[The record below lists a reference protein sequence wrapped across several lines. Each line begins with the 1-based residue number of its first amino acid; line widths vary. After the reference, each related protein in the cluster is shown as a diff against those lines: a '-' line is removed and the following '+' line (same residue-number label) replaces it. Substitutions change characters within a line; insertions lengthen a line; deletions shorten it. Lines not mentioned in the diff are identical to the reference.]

1 MGPNELLFWLSVRHE
16 GSWPQFRSATEE
28 LVLEDGGRNG
38 KTPEGF
44 PLYQRLRFSLQSL
57 AHVEFDAA
65 GCEDGWRVT
74 PPTLALSRQADRSVV
89 GVLCGARLPETIRQF
104 EHAAG
109 STHECHTIPEQPDI
123 IRVMAPSTEQLM
135 ALAASAGI
143 RAQPDAPTAIL
154 GCLPHADNLAMW
166 RETPLPF
173 GKDWKVVRFE
183 IGRKSYRWTTSSV
196 TEANQML
203 DGLFRF
209 TRFQIP
215 DHFLRVG
222 GRTFKV
228 GGQAGKFFLLA
239 KRGRQVL
246 RYDRGTQCLTV
257 PGICRPPLLADR
269 ALVLCSGYLPR
280 YDSAKRVLVYREV
293 PEGIAG
299 LAADILRQPGL

>member
-1 MGPNELLFWLSVRHE
+1 MGPNELLFWLSARRE
-16 GSWPQFRSATEE
+16 GSWPQFRSAVEE
-28 LVLEDGGRNG
+28 IISEGDGGNN

-44 PLYQRLRFSLQSL
+44 PLYQRLRSNLQSL
-57 AHVEFDAA
+57 AHVEFDAT

-74 PPTLALSRQADRSVV
+74 PPTLALSRQAARSFV
-89 GVLCGARLPETIRQF
+89 GILCGARLPETIRQF

-109 STHECHTIPEQPDI
+109 TAYEHHTIPEQPDV
-123 IRVMAPSTEQLM
+123 IRVMAPSTEPLM
-135 ALAASAGI
+135 ALAASAGM

-154 GCLPHADNLAMW
+154 SCLPHADNLAMW

-173 GKDWKVVRFE
+173 GKDWKVGRFE
-183 IGRKSYRWTTSSV
+183 IGRKLCRWTTSSV
-196 TEANQML
+196 TEANQIL

-215 DHFLRVG
+215 DHFLRIG
-222 GRTFKV
+222 GRTFKIS
-228 GGQAGKFFLLA
+228 GQAGKFFLLA

-246 RYDRGTQCLTV
+246 RYDHSTQSLTV
-257 PGICRPPLLADR
+257 PGICQPPLLADR
-269 ALVLCSGYLPR
+269 ALVLCSGYIPH

>member
-1 MGPNELLFWLSVRHE
+1 MGPNELLFWLSARRA
-16 GSWPQFRSATEE
+16 GSWPQFRSAMEE
-28 LVLEDGGRNG
+28 LVPEDGGRNG

-44 PLYQRLRFSLQSL
+44 PLYQRLRFNLQSL
-57 AHVEFDAA
+57 AHVEFDAT

-109 STHECHTIPEQPDI
+109 AACERHTIPEQPDV
-123 IRVMAPSTEQLM
+123 IRVLAPSMELHM
-135 ALAASAGI
+135 ALAASAGM

-154 GCLPHADNLAMW
+154 GCLPHADDLAMW
-166 RETPLPF
+166 RESPLPF
-173 GKDWKVVRFE
+173 GKDWKVERFE
-183 IGRKSYRWTTSSV
+183 IGRKSHRWITSSV
-196 TEANQML
+196 AEAKQML

-209 TRFQIP
+209 TRYQQP
-215 DHFLRVG
+215 EHFLRVG
-222 GRTFKV
+222 RRTFKV
-228 GGQAGKFFLLA
+228 SGQAGKFFLLA

-246 RYDRGTQCLTV
+246 RYDRSTQCLTV

-269 ALVLCSGYLPR
+269 ALVLCSGYLPH
-280 YDSAKRVLVYREV
+280 YDAAKRVLVYRQV
-293 PEGIAG
+293 PESIAG

>member
-1 MGPNELLFWLSVRHE
+1 MGPNELLFWLSARRE
-16 GSWPQFRSATEE
+16 GSWPQYRSATEE
-28 LVLEDGGRNG
+28 LVPDDGERNS
-38 KTPEGF
+38 KTSEGF
-44 PLYQRLRFSLQSL
+44 RLYQRLRFNLQRL

-65 GCEDGWRVT
+65 GCENGWRVT
-74 PPTLALSRQADRSVV
+74 PPTLALSRQAIRGVV

-109 STHECHTIPEQPDI
+109 AACERHTIPEQPDV
-123 IRVMAPSTEQLM
+123 IRVLAPSIELLM
-135 ALAASAGI
+135 ALAASAGM

-173 GKDWKVVRFE
+173 GKDWKVERFE
-183 IGRKSYRWTTSSV
+183 IRRKSYCWTTASV

-215 DHFLRVG
+215 SHFLRVG

-228 GGQAGKFFLLA
+228 SGQAGKFFLLA
-239 KRGRQVL
+239 KRGRKVL
-246 RYDRGTQCLTV
+246 HYDRSTQCLTV

-269 ALVLCSGYLPR
+269 ALVLCSGYLPC

>member
-1 MGPNELLFWLSVRHE
+1 MGPNELHFWLSARRK
-16 GSWPQFRSATEE
+16 GSWPQFRSAVEE
-28 LVLEDGGRNG
+28 IIPEGDGGNNT
-38 KTPEGF
+38 TPERF
-44 PLYQRLRFSLQSL
+44 PLYRRLRFNLQSL
-57 AHVEFDAA
+57 AHVEFDAT

-74 PPTLALSRQADRSVV
+74 PPTLALSRQAVCGVV
-89 GVLCGARLPETIRQF
+89 GILCGARLPETIRQF

-109 STHECHTIPEQPDI
+109 TAYERHTIPEQPDV
-123 IRVMAPSTEQLM
+123 IRVMAPGTEPLM
-135 ALAASAGI
+135 ALAARADI

-173 GKDWKVVRFE
+173 GKDWKVGRFE
-183 IGRKSYRWTTSSV
+183 IGRKLYCWTTSSV
-196 TEANQML
+196 TEASQML

-228 GGQAGKFFLLA
+228 SGQAGKFFLLA

-246 RYDRGTQCLTV
+246 RYHRNTQCLTV
-257 PGICRPPLLADR
+257 PGICRLPLLADR
-269 ALVLCSGYLPR
+269 ALVLCSGYLPH